1 MTKQKITKG
10 KDKKENPMKE
20 IEMEKLFLSIGAV
33 GDELDKAVRLLN
45 IISGMK
51 AVKTRSRKRI
61 PAFNIRPGLEIGCK
75 VTLRGKKAEEL
86 LSRLLEAVNN
96 QLKEKQIEPNGFS
109 FGIPEYIEIPGME
122 YQREIGMLGL
132 NITAVFKRKGKRTE
146 IKKIKRGK
154 IPQRQQVTREEIIKF
169 MQLNFKI
176 KIQGREGEE
185 DDSK

>member
-1 MTKQKITKG
+1 MTKQKTTKG

-20 IEMEKLFLSIGAV
+20 IEMEKLVLSIGAV

>member
-1 MTKQKITKG
+1 MTKQKTTKG

-20 IEMEKLFLSIGAV
+20 IEMEKLVLSIGAV
-33 GDELDKAVRLLN
+33 GDELDKASRLLN